1 MGLLTDPNSGG
12 GKASRLVSLVV
23 SHHRLLSWIL
33 YVAGLVFLL
42 VLAHPIYNEKT
53 YFSENALLPGLVTGG
68 FNQERAAVD
77 FMSALEEENKKY
89 PGHAPFPWLEA
100 QFKQMGLEVHTQ
112 QFSLR
117 YPLGN
122 KTFTGTNL
130 YAILRAAKTSSTEAL
145 VLSAPHRPP
154 NSPHQA
160 TDAGIALLLAS
171 AKYFRSQIYWAKDII
186 FLITEHEWLGAQAWL
201 EGYHGVSCGV
211 EGILEAGDLPAR
223 AGSIQAAINLEF
235 SSEFPTHVNLKIEGL
250 NGQLPNLD
258 LINLVNRLVGREGM
272 GGMFHER
279 EETRQPESYKGYIR
293 SLRTLLAMMGTQASG
308 VPSGNHGLYH
318 RFSIEAITLEG
329 VTRRSR
335 KRPPGDFHTLGR
347 IIEGTF
353 RSLNNLL
360 ERFHQSFF
368 FYLLPSG
375 GRYVSIGLYMP
386 MFGVLAAG
394 LPITAVALWFS
405 LLATPPEARPP
416 APVTPPLLSASLPLL
431 LASYC
436 LGLLAHSLP
445 GLAASAGAR
454 VGLHPEE
461 SVPLALGSL
470 TLLLLLLPALPVRL
484 ARVGGATV
492 QCLACLQLSAIM
504 AALSLYN
511 ISLAIFIAIPLVPL
525 AILASQFSR
534 WSIPRVILS
543 LYSCLCNPIVLTL
556 VAATVDT
563 ILTFP
568 DISVIDIIIRSG
580 QAWQNGIMFSIVDS
594 YIYGHAVFSIL
605 VLGALPAWVLLH
617 LNITVTSSGDHQGP
631 QGFQVPSIWRQKL
644 E

>member
-1 MGLLTDPNSGG
+1 M
-12 GKASRLVSLVV
+12 
-23 SHHRLLSWIL
+23 
-33 YVAGLVFLL
+33 
-42 VLAHPIYNEKT
+42 
-53 YFSENALLPGLVTGG
+53 
-68 FNQERAAVD
+68 
-77 FMSALEEENKKY
+77 
-89 PGHAPFPWLEA
+89 
-100 QFKQMGLEVHTQ
+100 
-112 QFSLR
+112 
-117 YPLGN
+117 
-122 KTFTGTNL
+122 
-130 YAILRAAKTSSTEAL
+130 
-145 VLSAPHRPP
+145 LSAPHRPP
-154 NSPHQA
+154 NSPHQS

-171 AKYFRSQIYWAKDII
+171 AKHFRSQIYWAKDII

-211 EGILEAGDLPAR
+211 EGVLEAGELPAR

-279 EETRQPESYKGYIR
+279 EETRQPDSYKGYIK
-293 SLRTLLAMMGTQASG
+293 SLKTLVAMMGTQASG
-308 VPSGNHGLYH
+308 VPTGNHGLYH

-335 KRPPGDFHTLGR
+335 KRPPGDFRTLGR
-347 IIEGTF
+347 IIEGTY

-405 LLATPPEARPP
+405 LLATPPGSRPP
-416 APVTPPLLSASLPLL
+416 APVTPPLLTASLPLL
-431 LASYC
+431 LAAYC
-436 LGLLAHSLP
+436 LGLLALGLP
-445 GLAASAGAR
+445 GLAARAGAR
-454 VGLHPEE
+454 VSLQPEE

-470 TLLLLLLPALPVRL
+470 TLLLLLLPALPVHL

-492 QCLACLQLSAIM
+492 QCLACLQLSATM

-511 ISLAIFIAIPLVPL
+511 ISLATFLALPLVPL
-525 AILASQFSR
+525 AILATQFSR
-534 WSIPRVILS
+534 WSVPRVLLS
-543 LYSCLCNPIVLTL
+543 LYSCLCNPIVLTM
-556 VAATVDT
+556 VAATIDT
-563 ILTFP
+563 IITFP
-568 DISVIDIIIRSG
+568 DVSIMDIIIRSG
-580 QAWQNGIMFSIVDS
+580 QAWQNGVMFCIVDS
-594 YIYGHAVFSIL
+594 YIYGHAVYSIL
-605 VLGALPAWVLLH
+605 VVAVLPAWVLLH
-617 LNITVTSSGDHQGP
+617 LNITVTSAGDQETGAS
-631 QGFQVPSIWRQKL
+631 FQVPSVWRKKK
-644 E
+644 EE